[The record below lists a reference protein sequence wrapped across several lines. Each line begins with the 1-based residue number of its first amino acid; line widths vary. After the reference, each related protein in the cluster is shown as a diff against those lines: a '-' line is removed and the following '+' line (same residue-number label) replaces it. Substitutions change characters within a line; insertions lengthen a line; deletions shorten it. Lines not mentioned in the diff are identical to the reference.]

1 MMQKILVTG
10 ANGLVGQSLVRLLL
24 AKGYTVIAIGK
35 GPSRLH
41 ITDPALEYFA
51 VDITHP
57 FEAQQVIASKLPDCI
72 VHCAAMTQVDDCE
85 KLQKEAHS
93 LNVEATA
100 RLLLDAEQ
108 YSRFFILLSTD
119 FVFDG
124 QQGMYAEPDPVN
136 PISWYGHTKM
146 EAEAVAET
154 AEIPWAI
161 IRTCL
166 VYGEQVESGRNNLFT
181 WVRENLKAG
190 KPIKV
195 VDDQWRTPTWVEDLV
210 QGIELVIAKQAT
222 GTWHISGE
230 EVFTPYQM
238 ALSAADYFGWDKT
251 GITPV
256 TAATFTQPGKR
267 PARTGFTIE
276 KAKNELG
283 YKPGTFLQNIRHL
296 KG

>member
-10 ANGLVGQSLVRLLL
+10 ANGMVGQSLVRLLL
-24 AKGYTVIAIGK
+24 AKGYAVIALGK
-35 GPSRLH
+35 GPSRLN
-41 ITDPALEYFA
+41 ISAPALEYFP

-57 FEAQQVIASKLPDCI
+57 FEAQAVIAAKSPDCI

-124 QQGMYAEPDPVN
+124 QQGRYAEHDPVN
-136 PISWYGHTKM
+136 PISWYGHTKI
-146 EAEAVAET
+146 EAEAVTET

-181 WVRENLKAG
+181 WIRENLKAG

-222 GTWHISGE
+222 GTWHISGDE
-230 EVFTPYQM
+230 IFTPYQM
-238 ALSAADYFGWDKT
+238 AITVADHFGWDKT

-256 TAATFTQPGKR
+256 TASTFTQPGKR
-267 PARTGFTIE
+267 PERTGFTIE
-276 KAKNELG
+276 KAKKDLG
-283 YKPGTFLQNIRHL
+283 YSPGKFLQNIRHL